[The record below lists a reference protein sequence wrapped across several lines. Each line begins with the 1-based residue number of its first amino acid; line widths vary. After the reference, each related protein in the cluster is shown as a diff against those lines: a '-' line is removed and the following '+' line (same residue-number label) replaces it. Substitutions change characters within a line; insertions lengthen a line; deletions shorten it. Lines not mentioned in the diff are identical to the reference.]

1 VPALDEVHTTIFGSL
16 HCALRKSGKRHSVA
30 LGEHFRARHAIVC
43 EQAAVVLQLLT
54 SARARQPI
62 AEHLLG
68 HEELP
73 TGNFLDDFGQKLAL
87 SGR

>member
-1 VPALDEVHTTIFGSL
+1 MSPLEQQDTTVLGSL
-16 HCALRKSGKRHSVA
+16 HCALCNSGKRHSVA
-30 LGEHFRARHAIVC
+30 LVEHFRARHAIVC
-43 EQAAVVLQLLT
+43 EQTAVVFQPLT
-54 SARARQPI
+54 GGRARQPI

-73 TGNFLDDFGQKLAL
+73 AGNFLGDFGQKLAL